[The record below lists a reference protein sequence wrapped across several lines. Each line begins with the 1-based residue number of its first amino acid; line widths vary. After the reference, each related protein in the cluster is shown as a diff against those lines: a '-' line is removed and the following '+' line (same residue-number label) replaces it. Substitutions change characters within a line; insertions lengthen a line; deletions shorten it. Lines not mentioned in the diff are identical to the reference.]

1 MIGFLLLA
9 LLAGAMLSVQTGVN
23 VQLRAALGEPVAA
36 ALASFLVGTL
46 GLGVLVLLSRV
57 PVPIATA
64 WQRSEWWQW
73 IGGLLGA
80 CYIVV
85 AIVVAPRLGAAT
97 FIAVVVAGQMLSSL
111 VLDQYGWVGFAEH
124 PVSPLRL
131 LGAALVVGGV
141 VLVQR

>member
-23 VQLRAALGEPVAA
+23 VQLRAAVGEPVAA

-46 GLGVLVLLSRV
+46 GLGVLVLMSRV

-85 AIVVAPRLGAAT
+85 AIVVA
-97 FIAVVVAGQMLSSL
+97 GQMLGSL
-111 VLDQYGWVGFAEH
+111 LLDHYGWVGFAEH

-131 LGAALVVGGV
+131 LGAALIVGGV

>member
-23 VQLRAALGEPVAA
+23 VQLRAALGEPAAA
-36 ALASFLVGTL
+36 ALASFLVGML

-97 FIAVVVAGQMLSSL
+97 FIAVVVAGQMLGSL
-111 VLDQYGWVGFAEH
+111 VLDHYGWVGFAEH

-131 LGAALVVGGV
+131 LGAALIVGGV

>member
-23 VQLRAALGEPVAA
+23 VQLRAALGEPAAA
-36 ALASFLVGTL
+36 ALASFLVGML

-111 VLDQYGWVGFAEH
+111 VLDHYGWVGFAEH

-131 LGAALVVGGV
+131 LGAALIVGGV

>member
-23 VQLRAALGEPVAA
+23 VQLRAAFGEPVAA

-111 VLDQYGWVGFAEH
+111 VLDHYGWVGFAEH

-131 LGAALVVGGV
+131 LGAALIVGGV